1 MALQQVHNKFKIFTG
16 ALAADK
22 TIGALADQIASFVAE
37 HKVAAKSIGVEYLES
52 AKKLIISLGY
62 REGDAEAYGVKVVTV
77 SLGKIGGLESGDVS
91 RLEAAMTDAC
101 QKIENIICH
110 ELYITEDGD
119 FLVVFMSRA

>member
-1 MALQQVHNKFKIFTG
+1 MALQQIHNKFKIFTG
-16 ALAADK
+16 PLAADK
-22 TIGALADQIASFVAE
+22 TIGTLADQITAFVTE

-62 REGDAEAYGVKVVTV
+62 REGDESYGVKVATV
-77 SLGKIGGLESGDVS
+77 SLGKIGGLENGDVS

-110 ELYITEDGD
+110 ELYITDDGD